1 MKVYYLL
8 WRYVVKVS
16 KEIMWR
22 RVLVEDV
29 LVLRHV
35 AKYILKELRGGGLPW
50 RFI

>member
-1 MKVYYLL
+1 MWGRFVVKVYYLL

-35 AKYILKELRGGGLPW
+35 AKYLSLIH
-50 RFI
+50 I